1 MWNHKLAGVSC
12 PMVSQAVGEDTGGEL
27 SSAWKSLSQTKA
39 ALRHIE
45 NRLEAAPGTTV
56 ALDSLMDLKKA
67 PSSRSRKVS
76 RRDGRMADPA
86 LSKPAAHSRRSPEK
100 SSRSPLRA
108 TTLDSNVRRPNCV
121 EFREPLASYRE
132 PTSPLLTPSQLEAQT
147 LLSELPSLCSHDA
160 QLSRLVYLRD
170 TRDEQTRHSE
180 SILSSA
186 LDSTVVRYLN
196 DRFALD
202 ALRQP
207 RWEGPP
213 EAPQSSSPGSASR
226 RLECLRR
233 RQPDDKL
240 EKLKE
245 RIRRQREHLEEAVAV
260 EARMGGLER
269 PLLVANGLEST
280 LAVPTAKVRKV
291 AAAPPAPVYKGF
303 NPSEMR
309 VRTSDGRVWQ
319 EEELR
324 KASGEIH
331 REVPLQLSESREIN
345 PKPTGTEKDGPSAKP
360 VRKTHKADSNPAA
373 SVINTASW
381 REGQKL
387 VKMILGPAP
396 RVPRQCGPET
406 TNFRES
412 RGHPPRA
419 KSDPRPE
426 SNRRQRASSTEQN
439 QGQPK
444 ADRASGG
451 LEERTQRAAAG
462 DVLPADIRGL
472 LDDLQLETAEQ
483 VPATASKQG
492 AKARARSAPGAPGRR
507 ARSNSPARAEA
518 AAPKR
523 RHYDAEVVRRYIAR
537 QQEERRKRQQEE
549 KRAAREEAECRS
561 RRLHELYQRQ
571 RGGAS
576 RAPEAPVHRR
586 LRETFT
592 ELLREQAGPE
602 SSGLQ
607 PPYQPSGE
615 SDKENKRLDRPQS
628 ASSSSDLSLSDPQAP
643 PLSRE
648 DLGVG
653 VAWMQQDGMRAAHK
667 GVGGGSLSPPTGP
680 TGHLLSQLLGLE
692 ASISGLKRNNQ
703 HATLTDGLTKSKQSR
718 IEALKATAASLSTR
732 IETEARKLA
741 LAGAA
746 YGSGKDADVGPPA
759 QTDERWAKPVSPPV
773 RDGGEPPLGAGH
785 DVPDGALPGVGNLQD
800 FLNRGEKVG
809 ESSRPLAGTHW
820 QVPGTGQ
827 PPSPHASSNGSISE
841 GPLLSEGSL
850 SEGHGSE
857 GSPRAASHLAE
868 SLVFRDFCA
877 AEMDAI
883 ETLGHLR
890 RETQKQHSCHSQSEG
905 TEGRGPWEELAH
917 GSPHSVINIFTKQLW
932 GHSKAFEEKVE
943 RTSSPSLPTASAG
956 YEDDFV
962 SGPCSGSSSRSE
974 KRANSGLS
982 SINGIHSPHDEPLSR
997 RSPFDIRTPGSQ
1009 SHRSLGS
1016 TPLSSP
1022 CSAASVH
1029 KRESAL
1035 EQTLVEKQK
1044 QSSDPSEN
1052 HSSRGSPRRGS
1063 APGVGHS
1070 VDSDGTLRSFS
1081 GLSPLSSASD
1091 STGSPRSPA
1100 PSSSASPQKTTP
1112 DDIASAQIDGRKASS
1127 PQPPTTGWP
1136 SAPSTRPGAGGGVQP
1151 GVTAAPPSEPQ
1162 YPPAALQ
1169 QRMSAELNYLE
1180 AMEESVRQLAAAERL
1195 RAVGLAQQEGVSL
1208 AHILKTQQQRH
1219 EQELLRLKLKAE
1231 QEELESRRQLEE
1243 TRQRAARAHT
1253 ELQEN
1258 MTRSQ
1263 QVSLEG
1269 LQDSARRMMGQQV
1282 DAARHTAEAS
1292 RHIREMTELA
1302 RLQIA
1307 QALNVPSTPS
1317 ASLPGQQREQR
1328 QQHPAASKS
1337 PPPRPAS
1344 DRRRE
1349 SSPERR
1355 QMEDTVLSF
1364 NSPLE
1369 SFASGTPGLSMGSS
1383 TQVSPSLASCDKLAI
1398 VNPAREEKSSTSV
1411 EEEAHTA
1418 ADDSLCSNS
1427 APSLLDEKADTTSV
1441 ATEYSLKFDESMTED
1456 DIEERSF
1463 RSLLPSESHRRVTME
1478 RKRGSHEESE
1488 EEANREKSRELDTS
1502 KDGVKPFSSG
1512 QNSFSRFT
1520 MDMVR
1525 QYMTEEEVR
1534 AQHQSSLLRLR
1545 EKALK
1550 DKTRAELAWL
1560 EHQKRRLRDKGEDD
1574 MMPPLR
1580 KRQRGLLLKL
1590 QQEQAEIKRLQEA
1603 NRAARRERQLLLKQ
1617 QEEIE
1622 RMRHST
1628 MRLRERL
1635 KSAGEASEDAAVSE
1649 TADEAAVPSL
1659 SVTDLDTRSPSPVS
1673 VSGSETSS
1681 IMQKLKKMRCHMDEK
1696 HCSPVHYFFSVFT
1709 AHHWASLSVCFPNL
1723 HPKFQQF
1730 IYSQLV
1736 RFLTKREQQLM
1747 RRRRHAE
1754 ELLQWKQRLDAEEA
1768 EVRSMEQRAL
1778 AAWGGERPH
1787 RVGSSGAPTSSFD
1800 GRTLKGQD
1808 GDQSPAV
1815 TVSSQP
1821 TETSVHEELDS
1832 PSAAHPES
1840 EVSSPP
1846 KDLSQGETSIYSED
1860 FDSESKLSPPS
1871 KTGTTR
1877 HTENSSRGKTHHHS
1891 GSWTDRPASSES
1903 RSAPQSEPTSD
1914 QSDIESRVRAL
1925 KEELR
1930 KRKSIVYQLKKEQ
1943 KKRHK
1948 ERLKAQEASL
1958 LKQLECYNDFI
1969 QKTKAD
1975 LSKDLEAT
1983 PTAKPQIKAPT
1994 SATEKPRIKPPHMQR
2009 PETRKNW
2016 NIVKESEKE
2025 KKDDFTQFD
2034 HSKFAPIPKEISPDE
2049 GPPAL
2054 TPTPVLGSP
2063 EHLSSLKDH
2072 VSSELLSMSVQ
2083 AARLLPMDSGEESV
2097 VSIVSSQRSEV
2108 EEDLEQLNSD
2118 ESAGRSFHSLK
2129 LDQEIS
2135 PTDQQQDSLK
2145 EDHSVKCS
2153 EHEKSLHIND
2163 EIKGRETLEDKDLM
2177 SSSWQPN
2184 RSVSAAKESK
2194 DQQLPEKETSN
2205 KEDLYTSHHLS
2216 PVQEDLSTTAEVCV
2230 DSYHDDFE
2238 SSVESSP
2245 LEGFKP
2251 SSPADPE
2258 KCPYSKSPTFSSEEE
2273 ISEELLAK
2281 LNSASETSHSEKLL
2295 CLQAQVEHFIEIVPE
2310 VKDGTRSPELFP
2322 PSSPPPSKTVD
2333 AMPDFNIGDRVLV
2346 SNVQP
2351 GTLRFKGS
2359 TSFAKGF
2366 WAGVELDKSEGS
2378 NNGTYDGVVY
2388 FECEEGHGIFAPPDK
2403 VSLLSEKFEV
2413 SYVDTTEDEDSS
2425 FDDQFDD
2432 KSKKKHTEVEDLS
2445 KLRTSQVTKE
2455 PRESGHSGDGAPP
2468 DCSEALVECLKKQDM
2483 SDKDLILQSGKF
2495 ELSDLKLNTNKKI
2508 NGTQHLTPNGTSRNI
2523 ILELEDATT
2532 GDFDL
2537 LITEVGKQDIEKAS
2551 TPLLDLLTKEKE
2563 TLEAQQN
2570 EKFDAE
2576 KRFDKQNVSS
2586 LTDKLLNNFV
2596 SDAIR
2601 QFQKIRNDKNEKI
2614 LAASQLKGN
2623 DKGRRDLKELSPNHV
2638 TTCNAQ
2644 LENLPS
2650 FIEDGQEEISSP
2662 ELCAR
2667 PESPVLGTSGKEELA
2682 KRLAVLELNRELLDD
2697 FGEEQDWF
2705 DEDFGLSSRKE
2716 QQKRQ
2721 RQEPAPPGL
2730 MGLEGTEQAKVLA
2743 KSEPPQQA
2751 KLQEEPAMVVPHSA
2765 PEVEQLVSAA
2775 TQVIWSSCDLGRG
2788 LQSLVGIA
2796 PPHAPEDYLGCSNQE
2811 QDMLHLGKRS
2821 YRQTV
2826 FDLTWEII
2834 QEIFSENIDV
2844 HPPQWA
2850 KPRRLNSLYFRRV
2863 KCPADMAEV
2872 QAFVTAEV
2880 LKLLG
2885 LMKDQNQKT
2894 DWQKMLKFGRKKRD
2908 RVDHILVQEL
2918 HEEESQWVNYDKDEL
2933 FVKMQLADGIFDTLL
2948 KDTVDVFI
2956 QIQEKRAKTSLS

>member
-1 MWNHKLAGVSC
+1 MWNRKLAGVSC
-12 PMVSQAVGEDTGGEL
+12 PTATQAVGADTGGEL

-86 LSKPAAHSRRSPEK
+86 LSKPGAHSRRSPEK

-132 PTSPLLTPSQLEAQT
+132 PTPPLLTPSQLEAQT
-147 LLSELPSLCSHDA
+147 LLSELPYLCSHDA

-196 DRFALD
+196 DRSALD

-207 RWEGPP
+207 RWEGSP

-226 RLECLRR
+226 RLEGLRR

-260 EARMGGLER
+260 EARMGHLER

-309 VRTSDGRVWQ
+309 IRTPDGKVWQ
-319 EEELR
+319 EGELR
-324 KASGEIH
+324 KATGEIH
-331 REVPLQLSESREIN
+331 RELPLQPSESREIK
-345 PKPTGTEKDGPSAKP
+345 PKPTVTEKDRPSSKP

-396 RVPRQCGPET
+396 RVPRQCEPET
-406 TNFRES
+406 TNFGES
-412 RGHPPRA
+412 RVGPPPRA

-439 QGQPK
+439 QGRPK
-444 ADRASGG
+444 AD
-451 LEERTQRAAAG
+451 LEERAQRAAAG
-462 DVLPADIRGL
+462 DVLPAEIRGL
-472 LDDLQLETAEQ
+472 LDDLQLEAMEQ
-483 VPATASKQG
+483 VPATASTRG

-549 KRAAREEAECRS
+549 KRVAREEAECRN

-571 RGGAS
+571 RGGTS

-586 LRETFT
+586 LRETYT

-602 SSGLQ
+602 SSGSQ
-607 PPYQPSGE
+607 PKPPYQPSGE

-628 ASSSSDLSLSDPQAP
+628 ASSSSDLSLSEPPAP

-653 VAWMQQDGMRAAHK
+653 VAWMQQDGMRATLK
-667 GVGGGSLSPPTGP
+667 GGGSLPPPTEP

-692 ASISGLKRNNQ
+692 AGMSGQKRHNQ
-703 HATLTDGLTKSKQSR
+703 HPTLIDGLTQSKQSR

-746 YGSGKDADVGPPA
+746 YGSGKDADVGPPG
-759 QTDERWAKPVSPPV
+759 QTGERWAKPVSPPV
-773 RDGGEPPLGAGH
+773 RDGGEPPLGAGL
-785 DVPDGALPGVGNLQD
+785 DVPDGALPGVGNLHD
-800 FLNRGEKVG
+800 FMNVGEKVG

-820 QVPGTGQ
+820 QVPGPGQ
-827 PPSPHASSNGSISE
+827 PASPRASSDGSISE

-857 GSPRAASHLAE
+857 GSPRAASHLA
-868 SLVFRDFCA
+868 FQDFCA
-877 AEMDAI
+877 AEVDAM

-890 RETQKQHSCHSQSEG
+890 RETQKQHSCRSLNMGKES
-905 TEGRGPWEELAH
+905 RGPWEELAR

-962 SGPCSGSSSRSE
+962 SGPCSGGSSRSG

-982 SINGIHSPHDEPLSR
+982 SISGIHSPHDEPLSR

-1035 EQTLVEKQK
+1035 ERTLVEKQR
-1044 QSSDPSEN
+1044 QSSDLSEN
-1052 HSSRGSPRRGS
+1052 QSQGSSRGSPGRGS

-1070 VDSDGTLRSFS
+1070 VDSDGTLCSFS

-1091 STGSPRSPA
+1091 STGAPRSPA
-1100 PSSSASPQKTTP
+1100 PSSSTSPQKTTP
-1112 DDIASAQIDGRKASS
+1112 DAIASAHIDCRKASS
-1127 PQPPTTGWP
+1127 PQPSAAGWP
-1136 SAPSTRPGAGGGVQP
+1136 SAPSPHSGRSTRPGVGGSVEP
-1151 GVTAAPPSEPQ
+1151 GVTATSPSEPQ

-1180 AMEESVRQLAAAERL
+1180 AMEESVGQLAAAERL

-1219 EQELLRLKLKAE
+1219 EHELLRLKLKAE

-1253 ELQEN
+1253 ELQED
-1258 MTRSQ
+1258 MARSQ

-1269 LQDSARRMMGQQV
+1269 LQDSARRMMGQQA
-1282 DAARHTAEAS
+1282 DAARHTAEAA

-1302 RLQIA
+1302 RSQIA

-1328 QQHPAASKS
+1328 QQHPAASRS
-1337 PPPRPAS
+1337 LPPRPAS

-1355 QMEDTVLSF
+1355 RMEDAALSL

-1369 SFASGTPGLSMGSS
+1369 SLASGTPGLSRGSS
-1383 TQVSPSLASCDKLAI
+1383 TQVSPSLSSCDKLAI
-1398 VNPAREEKSSTSV
+1398 VNPVREEKNSSSV
-1411 EEEAHTA
+1411 EEEVHTA

-1427 APSLLDEKADTTSV
+1427 APSLLDEKADNTSV
-1441 ATEYSLKFDESMTED
+1441 ATEYSLKFEESMTED

-1478 RKRGSHEESE
+1478 QKRGFHEESE
-1488 EEANREKSRELDTS
+1488 EEANREKSSELDTS

-1635 KSAGEASEDAAVSE
+1635 KSAGEANEDATVSE
-1649 TADEAAVPSL
+1649 TADETAVPNL

-1754 ELLQWKQRLDAEEA
+1754 ELLQWKQRLDVEEA

-1787 RVGSSGAPTSSFD
+1787 RVGPGGAPASSCD
-1800 GRTLKGQD
+1800 GRTPKGQD
-1808 GDQSPAV
+1808 GDQSPAE

-1821 TETSVHEELDS
+1821 TEPSVPEELGSPAGHPDS
-1832 PSAAHPES
+1832 EL
-1840 EVSSPP
+1840 SSPH
-1846 KDLSQGETSIYSED
+1846 KDLSQEETSIYSED

-1871 KTGTTR
+1871 KTGTSR
-1877 HTENSSRGKTHHHS
+1877 HTENGSRGKSHNHS
-1891 GSWTDRPASSES
+1891 GSWTDRPAPSES
-1903 RSAPQSEPTSD
+1903 RSAQQSEPTSD

-2025 KKDDFTQFD
+2025 KKDDFTQSD
-2034 HSKFAPIPKEISPDE
+2034 HNKFTPIPKGSSLDE

-2063 EHLSSLKDH
+2063 EHHDSLKDH
-2072 VSSELLSMSVQ
+2072 VSSELLSTSVQ
-2083 AARLLPMDSGEESV
+2083 AARLLPADSGEESV
-2097 VSIVSSQRSEV
+2097 VSVVSSQRSEV
-2108 EEDLEQLNSD
+2108 EEELEQLNSD

-2153 EHEKSLHIND
+2153 EHEKGLHIS
-2163 EIKGRETLEDKDLM
+2163 EEMKGRETLEDEHLM
-2177 SSSWQPN
+2177 SNSWKPN
-2184 RSVSAAKESK
+2184 RSAAEEPK

-2205 KEDLYTSHHLS
+2205 KEDLYTPHHLS
-2216 PVQEDLSTTAEVCV
+2216 PVEEDLSTTAEVCV

-2238 SSVESSP
+2238 SSVESAP
-2245 LEGFKP
+2245 QEGYMG
-2251 SSPADPE
+2251 SADPE
-2258 KCPYSKSPTFSSEEE
+2258 KYLYSKSPTFSSEEE

-2281 LNSASETSHSEKLL
+2281 LTSASETFHSEKLL
-2295 CLQAQVEHFIEIVPE
+2295 GLQAQVEDSKEIVPE
-2310 VKDGTRSPELFP
+2310 VKDGTRSPDLFP
-2322 PSSPPPSKTVD
+2322 PSSPPPSETVD
-2333 AMPDFNIGDRVLV
+2333 TMLDFNIGDRVLV

-2351 GTLRFKGS
+2351 GTLRFKGP

-2413 SYVDTTEDEDSS
+2413 YVDITEDEDSS

-2432 KSKKKHTEVEDLS
+2432 ESKKKHTEAEDLS
-2445 KLRTSQVTKE
+2445 KLRTSQVT
-2455 PRESGHSGDGAPP
+2455 RQSRGSSESGNGASP
-2468 DCSEALVECLKKQDM
+2468 DSSEALVECLKKQDVY
-2483 SDKDLILQSGKF
+2483 DKDPILQSDKF
-2495 ELSDLKLNTNKKI
+2495 ELSDFKLNTNKKI

-2537 LITEVGKQDIEKAS
+2537 LITEVGKQEIEKAS

-2576 KRFDKQNVSS
+2576 KRFDKQNFSS
-2586 LTDKLLNNFV
+2586 LTDKLLSNFV

-2614 LAASQLKGN
+2614 LAANQSKGN
-2623 DKGRRDLKELSPNHV
+2623 DEGRCDLKELSLNHV
-2638 TTCNAQ
+2638 TTCIAQ

-2650 FIEDGQEEISSP
+2650 FIEDGQEELSSP
-2662 ELCAR
+2662 ELCFR
-2667 PESPVLGTSGKEELA
+2667 PESPVLGISGKEELA
-2682 KRLAVLELNRELLDD
+2682 KRLAVLELNREILDD

-2730 MGLEGTEQAKVLA
+2730 EGTEQAKVPA

-2751 KLQEEPAMVVPHSA
+2751 KLQEEPAMVVSHSA

-2775 TQVIWSSCDLGRG
+2775 TQVIWSSCDLGCG

-2796 PPHAPEDYLGCSNQE
+2796 PPHAPEDFLGCSNQE
-2811 QDMLHLGKRS
+2811 QDMVHLSKRS

-2918 HEEESQWVNYDKDEL
+2918 HEEESLWVNYDKDEL

-2948 KDTVDVFI
+2948 KDTVDIFI
-2956 QIQEKRAKTSLS
+2956 QIQEKQAKTSLS